1 MSRCRYTRF
10 THHVH
15 TAPSPQ
21 GRRVVIPRSAVC
33 NAVAQQVVT
42 SCRTETTTGQTMVSD
57 VNVWH
62 RLMQLHIRT
71 ELFFQR
77 FHRID

>member
-15 TAPSPQ
+15 TAPSPY
-21 GRRVVIPRSAVC
+21 GRRVVIPRSAGC
-33 NAVAQQVVT
+33 NAIAQQVVT
-42 SCRTETTTGQTMVSD
+42 CCGTKTTTGQTMVVD
-57 VNVWH
+57 VKV
-62 RLMQLHIRT
+62 RRRSMQLHIRT